1 MLFYYPLEHLSY
13 LVSHSILPAS
23 VPSPRSL
30 IGTSSK
36 PVHLDVNKLGIWST
50 RFWAAYVALQFA
62 HLREDAKLLGK
73 RERAVLKAKG
83 KGVNLEAEKAEVRRR
98 WDALLNE
105 LVVNLGYLP
114 LTIHWLAELNCPCL
128 FTLELT
134 IPYTLGPS
142 NRASSRMMY
151 ALVYV
156 IAPSSDQRTQIWVSL
171 FGFIAAAASFR
182 SGWKATALPSTPL
195 AVPSDEKLE
204 GVASSNSGGHADL
217 PGFEDALAMPS
228 LIDGGNASASTVEA
242 AAGYSV

>member
-1 MLFYYPLEHLSY
+1 VIPFLHLRARLQHRAGFRKEATSPAAVGLGKLASIIGDARTLWRIWGEYGFSYHVPLVNSPYASAGLLPIVQWLVSLEKSPPPTRSLLTIERLQGWSMLFYYPLEHLSY
-13 LVSHSILPAS
+13 LVSHSILPTS

-30 IGTSSK
+30 LGTSSK

-114 LTIHWLAELNCPCL
+114 LTIHWFVELNLSCFFRL
-128 FTLELT
+128 ALT
-134 IPYTLGPS
+134 I
-142 NRASSRMMY
+142 
-151 ALVYV
+151 
-156 IAPSSDQRTQIWVSL
+156 RT
-171 FGFIAAAASFR
+171 R
-182 SGWKATALPSTPL
+182 
-195 AVPSDEKLE
+195 
-204 GVASSNSGGHADL
+204 
-217 PGFEDALAMPS
+217 
-228 LIDGGNASASTVEA
+228 
-242 AAGYSV
+242 